1 MEQKTRKRYSP
12 EFKAQAVELLDT
24 GKPVSQLAEELCISS
39 NLLYKWRQDSQGAQ
53 GGSVGPRA
61 EGEGAEGERLEP
73 VDWQEGFELLGGRVV
88 HELFKHPLK
97 IGERVGLVAADLF
110 DEGVDDRTAPAGV
123 LTANQHP
130 VHVSGKKMCKTNYP
144 KSSKFYP

>member
-1 MEQKTRKRYSP
+1 MEQKPRKRYSP

-61 EGEGAEGERLEP
+61 EGEGAGADDLRALRRENALLR
-73 VDWQEGFELLGGRVV
+73 QENDILKKAAIILGT
-88 HELFKHPLK
+88 
-97 IGERVGLVAADLF
+97 
-110 DEGVDDRTAPAGV
+110 RTQP
-123 LTANQHP
+123 
-130 VHVSGKKMCKTNYP
+130 
-144 KSSKFYP
+144 SSAK

>member
-1 MEQKTRKRYSP
+1 MFNTTRRRVPRFVSGQQNPSRIYAIALASLVKMLNLWHLCYGCG
-12 EFKAQAVELLDT
+12 LD
-24 GKPVSQLAEELCISS
+24 I
-39 NLLYKWRQDSQGAQ
+39 D
-53 GGSVGPRA
+53 GSRSRCP
-61 EGEGAEGERLEP
+61 RLEP
-73 VDWQEGFELLGGRVV
+73 VDWQEGFKLLGGRVV

-144 KSSKFYP
+144 KSSKF